1 MKKTYQAFAFVLTAV
16 LCIAFLATATGCAT
30 VATHYEIKGAYERE
44 ARQNV
49 MRGGRALC
57 AIDGEQKPIAAITL
71 MDLILENWPDY
82 GKALGLDVLAA
93 VVAWYIYDSKDDAGT
108 LAGDTTINNNCP
120 DPTAHDDAGANDT
133 GGATE

>member
-1 MKKTYQAFAFVLTAV
+1 MKKTYKAFAFVLTAV
-16 LCIAFLATATGCAT
+16 LCIAFLSVATGCAT

-57 AIDGEQKPIAAITL
+57 AIDGEQKPITAISL
-71 MDLILENWPDY
+71 MDMILENWPDY

-93 VVAWYIYDSKDDAGT
+93 VVAWYIYDSKDDSPA
-108 LAGDTTINNNCP
+108 AGDTTINHIYP
-120 DPTAHDDAGANDT
+120 AEPAADGAGDDT